1 MADSKYILIDKVY
14 LELINSY
21 QIDLYDTVNGIVK
34 RIVVP
39 ISEVINLTQLESIE
53 NALQNIG

>member
-21 QIDLYDTVNGIVK
+21 QIDLYDTVNGVVK
-34 RIVVP
+34 RILAP
-39 ISEVINLTQLESIE
+39 ITERINLTSLGDIE
-53 NALQNIG
+53 DELKKL